1 MFGLGFDFYIPQFSD
16 TVVEKQDPRKSKIC
30 DQLFRRPSQGQ
41 LKQLCGKVNN
51 ITIRST
57 AKTVKPGIH
66 FHAGVTV
73 CMEWTANHAAAV
85 WTKAIGFCSLSSS
98 DIPFYDFK

>member
-1 MFGLGFDFYIPQFSD
+1 MKQF
-16 TVVEKQDPRKSKIC
+16 
-30 DQLFRRPSQGQ
+30 
-41 LKQLCGKVNN
+41 CGEVDY

-57 AKTVKPGIH
+57 AKTVKSKIH
-66 FHAGVTV
+66 FHAGIAV

-85 WTKAIGFCSLSSS
+85 GLKAIGFCGLSSS